1 MFLSIVISL
10 EILISRQLLTGRGRR
25 QKGERR
31 RRKRGGVG
39 PAVAKGKGERG
50 PRGTGRDEEEI
61 GGEEGNG
68 EVEGK
73 GERGLRREKEQT
85 KDEVYDKK
93 EKGGAGKERD
103 KAWLMRARKPTG
115 LSGAESERRRDPD
128 GGREGGTGQ
137 AGRAAAKGQRIRGI

>member
-1 MFLSIVISL
+1 M
-10 EILISRQLLTGRGRR
+10 
-25 QKGERR
+25 
-31 RRKRGGVG
+31 
-39 PAVAKGKGERG
+39 KGKGERG

-73 GERGLRREKEQT
+73 GERGLRREKDRKKIEKKQT
-85 KDEVYDKK
+85 KDEVYDKE

-115 LSGAESERRRDPD
+115 SSGAESERRRDPD